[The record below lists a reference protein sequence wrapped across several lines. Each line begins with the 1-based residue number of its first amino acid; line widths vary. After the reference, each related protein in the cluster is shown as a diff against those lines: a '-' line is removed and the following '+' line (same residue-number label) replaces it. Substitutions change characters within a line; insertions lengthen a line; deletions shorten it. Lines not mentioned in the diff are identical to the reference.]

1 MDYINNADYGNQP
14 AQAHMELNPENQAIG
29 YYEGLTKR
37 EHFAAIAMQGLLV
50 NMGRNEFND
59 CVVVADEAVNAA
71 DALLA
76 ALNQPQEG
84 EE

>member
-1 MDYINNADYGNQP
+1 MNNGDTP
-14 AQAHMELNPENQAIG
+14 AMAQSGVSNIECDSYDFG
-29 YYEGLTKR
+29 GRGLTKR

-71 DALLA
+71 DALLK
-76 ALNQPQEG
+76 ALEAKA
-84 EE
+84 